1 MDLNLKDKVAVVSG
15 ASKGI
20 GLAIVTTLAREGV
33 RVIACSRRRSK
44 TASGRLISSASNAEG
59 RNMNRLEDK
68 VAIVTGATSGIGRSC
83 AVRFAQEGAHV
94 VVVGRRDEAGEAI
107 AASLGDYSLFVRAD
121 VSCEEGRP
129 SA

>member
-1 MDLNLKDKVAVVSG
+1 
-15 ASKGI
+15 
-20 GLAIVTTLAREGV
+20 
-33 RVIACSRRRSK
+33 
-44 TASGRLISSASNAEG
+44 
-59 RNMNRLEDK
+59 MNRLEDK